1 MRRIVA
7 TALIALPAALPLAAQ
22 SPRGPAA
29 ITEAGV
35 RRRMNLIAADS
46 MQGRDTPSRGLDL
59 TATYVDREFKRMGL
73 TPLGEKGSSIS
84 GYRIFTRHIDG
95 AGSSVTLSGP
105 GGSSGALTFASAAQ
119 FAFGTPPV
127 GIRTLPVA
135 VLGGTLKE
143 TDALDPALTR
153 GKAILFVGDWSKGM
167 PRGVTLSAAAALTGQ
182 AEMVLMPM
190 NAPAGPLFGLSAGDA
205 ALNPVSKEGA
215 NWFLASAQDLALTA
229 QWASLTQRLT
239 ALRTNP
245 AMVAEPLE
253 GWTIT
258 TDIKASDTD
267 QQTVPNAAAMV
278 RGSDPKLRDEYVVI
292 SAHMDHVG
300 HRCNGV
306 TPADSV
312 CNGADD
318 DASGTVGVLELAKAF
333 ATAPTRPKRS
343 VIFLIVS
350 GEERGL
356 WGSDAWAAKPPVP
369 IGQIVA
375 NLNMDMVGR
384 NWKDTVVAI
393 GQEYSDLGRSLTQ
406 VTARHPELRMTAI
419 GDQWPAEGTYY
430 RSDHFH
436 FARRGVPIL
445 FFTSGFHPDYHGVT
459 DSPEKIDAEK
469 EARLLKVLYYLA
481 RDVADRTA
489 RPQWEPESYRRI
501 VEPAYQH

>member
-1 MRRIVA
+1 
-7 TALIALPAALPLAAQ
+7 
-22 SPRGPAA
+22 
-29 ITEAGV
+29 
-35 RRRMNLIAADS
+35 
-46 MQGRDTPSRGLDL
+46 
-59 TATYVDREFKRMGL
+59 
-73 TPLGEKGSSIS
+73 
-84 GYRIFTRHIDG
+84 
-95 AGSSVTLSGP
+95 
-105 GGSSGALTFASAAQ
+105 
-119 FAFGTPPV
+119 
-127 GIRTLPVA
+127 
-135 VLGGTLKE
+135 
-143 TDALDPALTR
+143 
-153 GKAILFVGDWSKGM
+153 
-167 PRGVTLSAAAALTGQ
+167 
-182 AEMVLMPM
+182 
-190 NAPAGPLFGLSAGDA
+190 
-205 ALNPVSKEGA
+205 
-215 NWFLASAQDLALTA
+215 LALTA